1 MLSTP
6 SIIAGL
12 LSDLISWFGLI
23 FCPRTSL
30 EAEVLFLRRQ
40 LALYVERGV
49 RPRRID
55 ALTRVRLSFLSRWFD
70 GRSALV
76 IVQPGTL
83 IRWHRAGFKLFWR
96 WKSRPGR
103 PPIPKELRELLR
115 RIARENPLWGEER
128 IANELLVK
136 LALRVSPRTVRKYMR
151 RPPGQPRGDRRWSTF
166 LKNHAHA
173 IVACDFFVAVTST
186 FKNTLRVHRHRASN
200 PKTDSL
206 QRDGAP
212 QRRMDTP
219 AVARGR
225 RLRASIRVPDP
236 RPRLHLLR

>member
-23 FCPRTSL
+23 FRPRTSL

-83 IRWHRAGFKLFWR
+83 IRWHRAGVKLFWR

-103 PPIPKELRELLR
+103 PPIPKELRELIR

-151 RPPGQPRGDRRWSTF
+151 RPPGQPVEIDGG
-166 LKNHAHA
+166 
-173 IVACDFFVAVTST
+173 
-186 FKNTLRVHRHRASN
+186 LRF
-200 PKTDSL
+200 
-206 QRDGAP
+206 
-212 QRRMDTP
+212 
-219 AVARGR
+219 
-225 RLRASIRVPDP
+225 
-236 RPRLHLLR
+236 